1 MSIESNHLKEF
12 LDDVGHSVHCM
23 NTIAVAL
30 STITEETTAPSTLN
44 ISWKPGN
51 AKQSSMNSRRFAVK
65 SAIVYSVE
73 SLFEY
78 LSKVSNSELWLNE
91 DMNFNVKKN
100 PTDSKADR
108 VVRFLEAT
116 PEVEPEWIILVEL
129 LCHWRNKVVHAKASN
144 AKLSKASIQH
154 LKENAQAIFDS
165 YHHFDVNEALSNYGM
180 GKFTLKD
187 VSTLI
192 TMVIKSIRAVDK
204 VYVEQASSLPA
215 NELIAYLSKDEQF
228 IQFMKLADEH
238 KKARKIKTWLEM
250 HFAFLGESRI
260 KEIIATL

>member
-91 DMNFNVKKN
+91 DMNFNVKK
-100 PTDSKADR
+100 
-108 VVRFLEAT
+108 
-116 PEVEPEWIILVEL
+116 ILP
-129 LCHWRNKVVHAKASN
+129 
-144 AKLSKASIQH
+144 
-154 LKENAQAIFDS
+154 
-165 YHHFDVNEALSNYGM
+165 
-180 GKFTLKD
+180 TLKLTGSFD
-187 VSTLI
+187 FL
-192 TMVIKSIRAVDK
+192 KLHRK
-204 VYVEQASSLPA
+204 WSL
-215 NELIAYLSKDEQF
+215 NGSF
-228 IQFMKLADEH
+228 
-238 KKARKIKTWLEM
+238 
-250 HFAFLGESRI
+250 
-260 KEIIATL
+260 